1 MLSAQRIDGA
11 SSRLRGWCPSRL
23 HSLSHLLN
31 LQCDHC
37 AQTLEIIYLLG
48 WKRRHCVSWPFKY
61 YPSCFEMVCFLYGQL
76 RNCSFLT
83 LFLTFL
89 IPSIPKDQWKWN
101 PKILEIFGICHWYP
115 FLLNFSTFWPA
126 RMTIELFKGDV
137 SGGEAGTSFPRMVLL
152 FLSGTI
158 ITSNGHILDRHFRKK
173 KKIKK
178 AIANFDS
185 TQLESCTS

>member
-1 MLSAQRIDGA
+1 MLPRDGIDQKTGQNFDWSFFKQNDTKRWHQA
-11 SSRLRGWCPSRL
+11 ALRWFAFCMANFETV
-23 HSLSHLLN
+23 LSN
-31 LQCDHC
+31 AFPD
-37 AQTLEIIYLLG
+37 I
-48 WKRRHCVSWPFKY
+48 
-61 YPSCFEMVCFLYGQL
+61 
-76 RNCSFLT
+76 
-83 LFLTFL
+83 L

-137 SGGEAGTSFPRMVLL
+137 SGGEAGTGFPRMVLL

>member
-1 MLSAQRIDGA
+1 MLPRDGIDQKTGQNFDW
-11 SSRLRGWCPSRL
+11 SFFKQNDTKRWG
-23 HSLSHLLN
+23 
-31 LQCDHC
+31 
-37 AQTLEIIYLLG
+37 EIHFFWISKLWDG
-48 WKRRHCVSWPFKY
+48 R
-61 YPSCFEMVCFLYGQL
+61 FLYGQL
-76 RNCSFLT
+76 F
-83 LFLTFL
+83 FPDDFPDIL

-185 TQLESCTS
+185 SQLESCTS

>member
-1 MLSAQRIDGA
+1 MLPRDGIDQKTDQFFFWSFFKQNVQNGTKLEA
-11 SSRLRGWCPSRL
+11 KL
-23 HSLSHLLN
+23 HMAN
-31 LQCDHC
+31 
-37 AQTLEIIYLLG
+37 
-48 WKRRHCVSWPFKY
+48 
-61 YPSCFEMVCFLYGQL
+61 FETVL
-76 RNCSFLT
+76 FLT

-126 RMTIELFKGDV
+126 RMTIELFKGGV
-137 SGGEAGTSFPRMVLL
+137 SGGEAGTGFPRMVLL

>member
-1 MLSAQRIDGA
+1 MLPRDGIDQKTDQIFFLVFFQA
-11 SSRLRGWCPSRL
+11 
-23 HSLSHLLN
+23 
-31 LQCDHC
+31 
-37 AQTLEIIYLLG
+37 
-48 WKRRHCVSWPFKY
+48 KRHKTW
-61 YPSCFEMVCFLYGQL
+61 PSCSEMVCFLYGQL

-137 SGGEAGTSFPRMVLL
+137 SGGEAATGFPRMVLL
-152 FLSGTI
+152 FLSGTM
-158 ITSNGHILDRHFRKK
+158 ITSNGYVLDRHFRGKK
-173 KKIKK
+173 KKMKK
-178 AIANFDS
+178 RNSKFRFYWTRNS
-185 TQLESCTS
+185 YRTF

>member
-1 MLSAQRIDGA
+1 MLPRDGIDQKTDQIFFLVFFQA
-11 SSRLRGWCPSRL
+11 
-23 HSLSHLLN
+23 
-31 LQCDHC
+31 
-37 AQTLEIIYLLG
+37 
-48 WKRRHCVSWPFKY
+48 KRTKRHKTWWPTSKLF
-61 YPSCFEMVCFLYGQL
+61 FLDA
-76 RNCSFLT
+76 FPDI
-83 LFLTFL
+83 L

-137 SGGEAGTSFPRMVLL
+137 SGGEAGTGFPRMVLL

-173 KKIKK
+173 KKDKK
-178 AIANFDS
+178 SNSKFRFYS
-185 TQLESCTS
+185 TRELY

>member
-1 MLSAQRIDGA
+1 MLPRAMESTKKLLRANSWDYLPP
-11 SSRLRGWCPSRL
+11 RLKNKTLRLLAFQILIQAALKWCAFCMANFETV
-23 HSLSHLLN
+23 LSWRFS
-31 LQCDHC
+31 D
-37 AQTLEIIYLLG
+37 I
-48 WKRRHCVSWPFKY
+48 
-61 YPSCFEMVCFLYGQL
+61 
-76 RNCSFLT
+76 
-83 LFLTFL
+83 L

-137 SGGEAGTSFPRMVLL
+137 SGGEAGTGFPRMVLL